1 MKDSEIV
8 FVVGETPYVEVVMSR
23 FILGTADVIQT
34 SICWNSLKLSADI
47 KSVSE
52 KSPQVKLTPV
62 MLTKL
67 RDACEMHKGF
77 AMKLFKTEL
86 TGVPECLVKD
96 GNPYHNQKSQLLDII
111 SPQESTCLTLSHL
124 YLK

>member
-1 MKDSEIV
+1 
-8 FVVGETPYVEVVMSR
+8 MSR

-34 SICWNSLKLSADI
+34 PICRNSLKLPADI

-67 RDACEMHKGF
+67 RDACEMRIKV
-77 AMKLFKTEL
+77 L
-86 TGVPECLVKD
+86 
-96 GNPYHNQKSQLLDII
+96 Q
-111 SPQESTCLTLSHL
+111 
-124 YLK
+124 